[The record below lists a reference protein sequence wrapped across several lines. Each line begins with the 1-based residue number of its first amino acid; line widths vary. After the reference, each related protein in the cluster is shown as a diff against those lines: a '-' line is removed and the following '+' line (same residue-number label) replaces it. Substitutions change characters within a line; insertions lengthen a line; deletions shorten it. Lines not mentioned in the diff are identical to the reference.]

1 MTSYKEKGTGTKK
14 PELQYSYPSLITFL
28 PQSGAKV
35 ALSKRET
42 VSAAHAASP
51 KTRMTKDDTMNE
63 IITIEMIA
71 TLILPFIVAAG
82 FLHSRRQMMR

>member
-1 MTSYKEKGTGTKK
+1 
-14 PELQYSYPSLITFL
+14 
-28 PQSGAKV
+28 
-35 ALSKRET
+35 
-42 VSAAHAASP
+42 
-51 KTRMTKDDTMNE
+51 MNE